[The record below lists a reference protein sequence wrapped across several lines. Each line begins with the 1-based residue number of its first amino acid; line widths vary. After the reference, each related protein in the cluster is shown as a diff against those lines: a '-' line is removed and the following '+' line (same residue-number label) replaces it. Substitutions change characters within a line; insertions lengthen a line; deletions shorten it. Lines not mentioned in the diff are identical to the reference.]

1 MSESGWASI
10 FSSTVIGL
18 GVVYVAW
25 RQWQTD
31 RERLIHDRFDR
42 RFAVYK
48 ATDDFIRKAHTHGVS
63 QEDIL
68 EFRTV
73 TTEAYFLFDEALG
86 SYLEHEIL
94 AKGQEIW
101 SMTGKD
107 VDPVED
113 TRIRRQLKDWMSD
126 QRVHTRKKFATF
138 LRSADGS
145 WLSALRCFCRP
156 DRAGGS

>member
-1 MSESGWASI
+1 MSDASWASI
-10 FSSTVIGL
+10 FSSTVIDL
-18 GVVYVAW
+18 GIVYVAW

-31 RERLIHDRFDR
+31 RERLIHDRFDK

-48 ATDDFIRKAHTHGVS
+48 ATDDFIKKAHTHGVS
-63 QEDIL
+63 PQDVL
-68 EFRTV
+68 DFYAV
-73 TTEAYFLFDEALG
+73 TKEAYFLFDEALG

-113 TRIRRQLKDWMSD
+113 TRIRRELKDWMRE
-126 QRVHTRKKFATF
+126 QRIHARKKFAAF
-138 LRSADGS
+138 LRSSNGS
-145 WLSALRCFCRP
+145 WPSVLRCFCRP
-156 DRAGGS
+156 DRAAGL